1 VTWRDRARRHRARA
15 PGGGALR
22 RVAEEMFS
30 SAAAGREGKIFFFF
44 DERGKE
50 IGGPV
55 KPQPAAGRTS
65 ETNL

>member
-1 VTWRDRARRHRARA
+1 VPVPQAVARC
-15 PGGGALR
+15 GGLQRKCSVALR
-22 RVAEEMFS
+22 R
-30 SAAAGREGKIFFFF
+30 GGKEKFFFFF